1 MMLRGLMRVM
11 VAGIAVGLCRGSS
24 PALNTSMIRTA
35 EPQHGPQLI
44 GRGRIGSSGSGA
56 SGAASSRF
64 AGEREVAS
72 LHAAC
77 EQTVVA
83 DAVEASGQHVIR
95 NWRMNS

>member
-11 VAGIAVGLCRGSS
+11 VGDIGVGLCRGTS
-24 PALNTSMIRTA
+24 PALNTSMIRMA
-35 EPQHGPQLI
+35 EPQHWPQLI
-44 GRGRIGSSGSGA
+44 GRGRIGKGILRL
-56 SGAASSRF
+56 GAASSSF
-64 AGEREVAS
+64 AGEREVAG